1 MIYGVS
7 HPGQQAVHKLPGQP
21 GRPAAPLQGVALGPA
36 LQLVGGQL
44 HAARRRQMPHDVQ
57 KGGLVRPGERDVQPE
72 PLGEAHQLLQSVVAV
87 DVVALPVAEFLL
99 DDVPPV
105 AGGVD
110 HHVFAFGGHRALQHR
125 FQGAVIVVVFQKG
138 EVVDE
143 QHELQGVRRQ
153 LVQHAGDGPQLVLS
167 HLHDAQPLGE
177 QGVADGFHRRGL
189 AGARA
194 AVGDVAAPVPR
205 QKADGIALALVEQAG
220 IGSLAGGKGAAQHPG
235 VVVRGEHAVEK
246 LH

>member
-7 HPGQQAVHKLPGQP
+7 HPGQQAVHELPGQP
-21 GRPAAPLQGVALGPA
+21 GAAPSPLQGVALGPA

-44 HAARRRQMPHDVQ
+44 HAAGGGQMPHDVQ

-87 DVVALPVAEFLL
+87 DVVALPVAEFIL
-99 DDVPPV
+99 DAVPPV
-105 AGGVD
+105 AGGIDD
-110 HHVFAFGGHRALQHR
+110 HVLRFGGHRPLQHR
-125 FQGAVIVVVFQKG
+125 FESAVVVVVLQ
-138 EVVDE
+138 EREIVDE
-143 QHELQGVRRQ
+143 QNELQRVFRQ
-153 LVQHAGDGPQLVLS
+153 FVQHAGDGPQLVLA
-167 HLHDAQPLGE
+167 HLDDAQPLAE
-177 QGVADGFHRRGL
+177 QSVADGLHRRGL